1 MDKFSYAIGLGIG
14 QNLLSMGAK
23 GIAVDDFAQ
32 AIKDVLEGNQ
42 TAISHTEAR
51 DIVNKY
57 FAELEEKM
65 NAANIEAG
73 KKFLEENKKREGVVT
88 LPSGL
93 QYEVITEG
101 NVGHYAKAT
110 DQVQCH
116 YEGTLIDGTLFD
128 SSIKR
133 GQPATFG
140 VNQVI
145 PGWVEALQLMPEGAK
160 WKLYIPSDLA
170 YGAQGAGEMIP
181 PHSTL
186 VFEVELQK
194 ILSKETTSKSKMK
207 KVTFLM
213 ALAVAAGMASC
224 TAQSPKADLKTDI
237 DSLSYAIGMARTE
250 GLDQYLAQ
258 QGIDS
263 TQMSEFLKGFNEG
276 AAKIDKKDVAYMA
289 GLQVGQMVSKQWVEG
304 FNQQIFGNDST
315 QSISR
320 ENLLAGFVA
329 GVIGK
334 GGAMDMMKAQEYMR
348 TQMDAIKEKATAEKY
363 ADNKAAGEKF
373 LAENKAKEGVVTTPS
388 GLQYKI
394 ITKGNGAVPADSS
407 KVKVNYKGTLIDGT
421 EFDSSYKRNE
431 PATFRANQVIKG
443 WTEALTMMPV
453 GSKWELYIP
462 YDLAYGSRE
471 TGSQIKPFSTLIF
484 EVELLGIEK

>member
-1 MDKFSYAIGLGIG
+1 
-14 QNLLSMGAK
+14 
-23 GIAVDDFAQ
+23 
-32 AIKDVLEGNQ
+32 
-42 TAISHTEAR
+42 
-51 DIVNKY
+51 
-57 FAELEEKM
+57 
-65 NAANIEAG
+65 
-73 KKFLEENKKREGVVT
+73 
-88 LPSGL
+88 
-93 QYEVITEG
+93 
-101 NVGHYAKAT
+101 
-110 DQVQCH
+110 
-116 YEGTLIDGTLFD
+116 
-128 SSIKR
+128 
-133 GQPATFG
+133 
-140 VNQVI
+140 
-145 PGWVEALQLMPEGAK
+145 
-160 WKLYIPSDLA
+160 
-170 YGAQGAGEMIP
+170 
-181 PHSTL
+181 
-186 VFEVELQK
+186 
-194 ILSKETTSKSKMK
+194 MK

-263 TQMSEFLKGFNEG
+263 TQMADFLRGFNEG
-276 AAKIDKKDVAYMA
+276 ATKISEKDVAYMA
-289 GLQVGQMVSKQWVEG
+289 GMQIGQMVSKQWVDG
-304 FNQQIFGNDST
+304 FNQQIFGGDST
-315 QSISR
+315 QTISR
-320 ENLLAGFVA
+320 ENLLAGFIA
-329 GVIGK
+329 GVVRK
-334 GGAMDMMKAQEYMR
+334 GGAMDMMQAQDYMR

-373 LAENKAKEGVVTTPS
+373 LAENKTKEGVVTTPS

-394 ITKGNGAVPADSS
+394 ITKGNGEIPADSS

-431 PATFRANQVIKG
+431 PTTFRANQVIKG

-471 TGSQIKPFSTLIF
+471 TGAQIKPFSTLIF